1 MGLRDRIKRGARR
14 AVRDVGGR
22 ILEAGGGGRNAP
34 APQKAPEPPRPTIPE
49 HILAPTPAPE
59 PVAESLPEPEP
70 VPEPVPEP
78 EVEAAPAESVPL
90 MDSAEAGPIEKGV
103 VEAIKTVFDPE
114 IPVNIYELG
123 LIYDV
128 DVLEGG
134 SVHVRMTLT
143 SPNCPAA
150 QSLPAEVKEKSAAVD
165 GVSGATVDVVWEP
178 PWDPTMMS
186 EAARLELNI
195 M

>member
-14 AVRDVGGR
+14 AVRDVGER
-22 ILEAGGGGRNAP
+22 ILEVSGGGRNAP
-34 APQKAPEPPRPTIPE
+34 APQKESEPPRPPIPE
-49 HILAPTPAPE
+49 HILAPTPTPT
-59 PVAESLPEPEP
+59 PD
-70 VPEPVPEP
+70 PEP
-78 EVEAAPAESVPL
+78 EVEVAPVVEEAPQVVEESPAPAK
-90 MDSAEAGPIEKGV
+90 MDSEEAGPIEQGV
-103 VEAIKTVFDPE
+103 VDAIKTVFDPE

-134 SVHVRMTLT
+134 NVHVRMTLT

-150 QSLPAEVKEKSAAVD
+150 QSLPAEVKNKSASVE
-165 GVSGATVDVVWEP
+165 GVSGATVDVVWDP

-186 EAARLELNI
+186 DAARLELNI
-195 M
+195 L